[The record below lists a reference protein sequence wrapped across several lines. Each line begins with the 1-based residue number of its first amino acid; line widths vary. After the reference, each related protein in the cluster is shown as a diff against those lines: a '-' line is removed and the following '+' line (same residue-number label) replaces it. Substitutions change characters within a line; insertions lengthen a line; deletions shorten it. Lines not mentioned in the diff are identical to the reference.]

1 MHCLRSF
8 LQKLQTIG
16 HKEIVGVLMIE
27 SGYIKR
33 NRGSL
38 QQADLSY
45 EMRFMDE
52 GNLDEMMD
60 LQEIVVHH
68 LADKEIFR
76 THSADYF
83 QEHLQVKKSVIGV
96 FCQEGLVAYNILSF
110 PGDCIDNFGHDI
122 NLPKD
127 DLLNVVHL
135 ATIAVHP
142 DFRGNSLQSK
152 MQRAHL
158 KMIAN
163 LGYKHVCCM
172 VSPKN
177 LPSLQNILSQGLII
191 KALKIK
197 FQWRLRYIMHKNLL
211 SPFLIGADVVRM
223 NSKDLQGQV
232 NLLNLGFQGFHLSKL
247 SDGFEIHY
255 AKPSSLAV

>member
-1 MHCLRSF
+1 
-8 LQKLQTIG
+8 
-16 HKEIVGVLMIE
+16 MIE
-27 SGYIKR
+27 MGYIKR
-33 NRGSL
+33 NKGTFL
-38 QQADLSY
+38 QADLSY

-52 GNLDEMMD
+52 DNLDEVMD
-60 LQEIVVHH
+60 LQEIVIHH
-68 LADKEIFR
+68 LNDKEMFR

-83 QEHLQVKKSVIGV
+83 REHLQAEKSVIGV
-96 FCQEGLVAYNILSF
+96 YCQDGLIAYNVLSF
-110 PGDCIDNFGHDI
+110 PGDSKDNFGLDV

-127 DLLNVVHL
+127 DLLDVIHL

-152 MQRAHL
+152 MQHIHL
-158 KMIAN
+158 KMMAN

-177 LPSLQNILSQGLII
+177 RPSLQNILSQGLII

-211 SPFLIGADVVRM
+211 SPCLIGPDVVRM
-223 NSKDLQGQV
+223 DGKDILGQI
-232 NLLNLGFQGFHLSKL
+232 NLLNRGFQGFHLSRL

-255 AKPSSLAV
+255 AKPPSLAV

>member
-1 MHCLRSF
+1 
-8 LQKLQTIG
+8 
-16 HKEIVGVLMIE
+16 MIE
-27 SGYIKR
+27 MGYIKR
-33 NRGSL
+33 IKGSFL
-38 QQADLSY
+38 PADLSY

-52 GNLDEMMD
+52 SNLDEMMG
-60 LQEIVVHH
+60 LQEIVIHH

-76 THSADYF
+76 TRSVDYF
-83 QEHLQVKKSVIGV
+83 QEHLQMEKSAIGV
-96 FCQEGLVAYNILSF
+96 FCQDALIAYNILHF
-110 PGDCIDNFGHDI
+110 PGDNNDNFGLDI

-158 KMIAN
+158 RMIAN

-177 LPSLQNILSQGLII
+177 RPSLQNILSQGLTI

-197 FQWRLRYIMHKNLL
+197 FQWHLRYIMHKNLL
-211 SPFLIGADVVRM
+211 SPCLIRPDVVRV
-223 NSKDLQGQV
+223 NSRNILGQI
-232 NLLNLGFQGFHLSKL
+232 NLLNRGFQGFHLSKL

-255 AKPSSLAV
+255 AKPASLAV

>member
-1 MHCLRSF
+1 
-8 LQKLQTIG
+8 
-16 HKEIVGVLMIE
+16 MIE

-33 NRGSL
+33 NKGSC
-38 QQADLSY
+38 QQADLRY

-52 GNLDEMMD
+52 DNLDEMMN

-83 QEHLQVKKSVIGV
+83 QEHLQIEKSAIGV
-96 FCQEGLVAYNILSF
+96 FCQDGLIAYNILSF
-110 PGDCIDNFGHDI
+110 PGDSKDNFGHDI
-122 NLPKD
+122 NLPKG
-127 DLLNVVHL
+127 DLPNVVHL

-152 MQRAHL
+152 MQNAHL
-158 KMIAN
+158 KLIAN
-163 LGYKHVCCM
+163 LGYEHVCCM

-177 LPSLQNILSQGLII
+177 RPSLQNILSQGLII

-211 SPFLIGADVVRM
+211 NPCLIGPDVVRM
-223 NSKDLQGQV
+223 DSKDIPGQI
-232 NLLNLGFQGFHLSKL
+232 NLLDRGFQGFHLSKL
-247 SDGFEIHY
+247 SDSFEIHY
-255 AKPSSLAV
+255 AKPT